1 MLLYYVLRY
10 KNAYF
15 DCFSGLTY
23 ITGNTA
29 PSISPDRSK
38 AQRWTIGESG
48 ARRAVHVASTA
59 GISNGATLR
68 KAAGDTALLITTVS
82 RNPCGKESNSSMNL
96 VIRIVVGQRDIQG
109 LRFQG

>member
-10 KNAYF
+10 EKNAYS
-15 DCFSGLTY
+15 DCFSGLTH
-23 ITGNTA
+23 IIGNTA
-29 PSISPDRSK
+29 LNTSPDHSK

-68 KAAGDTALLITTVS
+68 KAAGDTALQITMV
-82 RNPCGKESNSSMNL
+82 
-96 VIRIVVGQRDIQG
+96 
-109 LRFQG
+109 